1 MSDQP
6 HAGSARALV
15 PSARARQALI
25 NRLSAV
31 TGQMTTAT
39 IAAMDAQHP
48 WFRELDAEH
57 RSWITVVARTGIDGF
72 VAWFAD
78 ESAEPFLPSAV
89 FDSAPKALTRRIS
102 LHQTVELVRTTIDVV
117 ETQIGL
123 LLPRGDRMVLQTA
136 VVHYSREV
144 AFAAAEVYARAAE
157 VRGAWDARLEAML
170 VDAIVRADTDETVV
184 SRAST
189 LGWRSGTNVTVV
201 VGAAPPD
208 SAALDL
214 LRRAAST
221 HSLDLLA
228 AMQGDRLVTI
238 IGGPGL
244 TDPVSACEKVSQL
257 EEWFGAGPVVVGPLV
272 EDLKH
277 AALSARAANSG
288 YRAAKAWPEGPRTM
302 LSIDLLPE
310 RALAGDGHAR
320 RALAN
325 DVYAPLLAAG
335 GDLLETCVAFL
346 DQGTSVEAT
355 SRQLFVHPNTV
366 RYRTKRIQEV
376 TGYNPCDPRE
386 AYVLRLAITLGRLLA
401 KPASVTD

>member
-1 MSDQP
+1 SD
-6 HAGSARALV
+6 H
-15 PSARARQALI
+15 
-25 NRLSAV
+25 
-31 TGQMTTAT
+31 
-39 IAAMDAQHP
+39 
-48 WFRELDAEH
+48 
-57 RSWITVVARTGIDGF
+57 TVLR
-72 VAWFAD
+72 
-78 ESAEPFLPSAV
+78 
-89 FDSAPKALTRRIS
+89 
-102 LHQTVELVRTTIDVV
+102 
-117 ETQIGL
+117 
-123 LLPRGDRMVLQTA
+123 TA

-189 LGWRSGTNVTVV
+189 LGWRSGTNVTVA
-201 VGAAPPD
+201 VGAAPAD
-208 SAALDL
+208 SSALDL
-214 LRRAAST
+214 LRNAASGLG
-221 HSLDLLA
+221 LDLLA

-257 EEWFGAGPVVVGPLV
+257 AQWFGTGPVVIGPLV
-272 EDLKH
+272 EDLPH

-288 YRAAKAWPEGPRTM
+288 YRAARAWPEGPRTL

-346 DQGTSVEAT
+346 DQGTSIEAT

-376 TGYNPCDPRE
+376 TGYNPADPRE

-401 KPASVTD
+401 KPAPVTD